1 MVMIKRS
8 VMPMDVRERRP
19 KYTTALS
26 KAVRESG
33 SRTAWSDRG
42 VSVAETIMIAM
53 QTDGVDVDWVRE
65 QLTDYIG
72 RTRPVNQS
80 HSGSG
85 YTSITA
91 RTAPECGRAAAIDLT
106 ETVRPILDRL
116 YLDWRSEND
125 ASKND
130 EFKIERDACRRLL
143 ARLENLDEVERRL
156 GGRDTSPRIT
166 AASLH
171 PLIWTAAK
179 AQWST
184 GHRHEA
190 VLAASKAVNSQLQA
204 KVSRRDVSE
213 ADLVRQAFSERG
225 PAEGKPRLRFLHIED
240 EQTRES
246 MRQGAMNFG
255 AGCFAAIRNPV
266 GHLPNDQV

>member
-1 MVMIKRS
+1 M
-8 VMPMDVRERRP
+8 
-19 KYTTALS
+19 
-26 KAVRESG
+26 
-33 SRTAWSDRG
+33 
-42 VSVAETIMIAM
+42 
-53 QTDGVDVDWVRE
+53 
-65 QLTDYIG
+65 
-72 RTRPVNQS
+72 NQS
-80 HSGSG
+80 HSGNG

-91 RTAPECGRAAAIDLT
+91 RTAPECGRAAAITLT

-116 YLDWRSEND
+116 YPEWRSEND
-125 ASKND
+125 GSKND
-130 EFKIERDACRRLL
+130 EFKSERDACRRLL
-143 ARLENLDEVERRL
+143 ARLENFDEVERRL
-156 GGRDTSPRIT
+156 GGGDTSPRIT

-213 ADLVRQAFSERG
+213 KDLVRQAFSEPD
-225 PAEGKPRLRFLHIED
+225 PAEGKPRLRFPHIED

-246 MRQGAMNFG
+246 MRQGAMDFG

-266 GHLPNDQV
+266 GHLPNDQVELE